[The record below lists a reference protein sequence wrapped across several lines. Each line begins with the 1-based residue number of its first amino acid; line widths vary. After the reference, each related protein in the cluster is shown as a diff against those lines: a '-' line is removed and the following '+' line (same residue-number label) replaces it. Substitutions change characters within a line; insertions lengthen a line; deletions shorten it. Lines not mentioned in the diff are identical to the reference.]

1 MSDEQLRALLARRSL
16 RQPLKAHLR
25 VPTPREARAL
35 ARVVH

>member
-1 MSDEQLRALLARRSL
+1 LLARRSL
-16 RQPLKAHLR
+16 RQPLKPHLR